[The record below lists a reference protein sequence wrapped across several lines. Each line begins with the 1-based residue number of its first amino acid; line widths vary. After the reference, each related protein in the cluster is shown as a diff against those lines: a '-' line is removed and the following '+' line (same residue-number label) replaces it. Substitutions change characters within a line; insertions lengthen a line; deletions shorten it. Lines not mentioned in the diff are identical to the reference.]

1 MYALILPKNDYMS
14 NFPKYKLNSKKDI
27 LQMIKSMVHMSE
39 KTSLKTYAEARS
51 TIPVA
56 SSCLQHVCRQLAEE
70 LRNMFLCCSED
81 KFGDMYFF
89 QSITTLWALSWV
101 KSFLFLPKKGCT
113 RAHPVSER
121 NSC

>member
-81 KFGDMYFF
+81 KFGVWLRAGFLDWSVRQFA
-89 QSITTLWALSWV
+89 SCVALN
-101 KSFLFLPKKGCT
+101 T
-113 RAHPVSER
+113 RCDNV
-121 NSC
+121 N